1 MLSIYIFFFRG
12 VYDHKPNLST
22 GSQSSNKER
31 INIYQT
37 LTDYQDVFK
46 ERWDLIS
53 KVSYQRTDYNLSKR
67 IFL

>member
-37 LTDYQDVFK
+37 LKDVFE

-53 KVSYQRTDYNLSKR
+53 KVSYQRTDYNSSKR
-67 IFL
+67 IF